1 MTAIYEKQFKK
12 SRSNGSQMEPGRSG
26 DKQVGGL
33 VSMDTHH
40 HGGALVKREA
50 LIRPWARVPPPLG
63 QIANVRMS
71 R

>member
-1 MTAIYEKQFKK
+1 MK
-12 SRSNGSQMEPGRSG
+12 SSSRKAGATGHKWNLDGLEINRG
-26 DKQVGGL
+26 GGL

-50 LIRPWARVPPPLG
+50 LIRPLARVPPPLG

>member
-1 MTAIYEKQFKK
+1 
-12 SRSNGSQMEPGRSG
+12 MEPGRSG
-26 DKQVGGL
+26 DKQGRGGEREPRL
-33 VSMDTHH
+33 SMDTHH